1 MGACGE
7 AAAHG
12 GDGRVVAGLGGPGG
26 SCPWPCGFWEPLEGF
41 IRGVTTSDVR
51 CGMNVIALVGSTPTG
66 ATRGQGGSRQQSPGR
81 WRGGGLWTSQG
92 RRERSRGPGDGG
104 DSAGLG
110 SVREEWT
117 DPQVSNWVA
126 GENLS

>member
-1 MGACGE
+1 MRGRHTEGSAGSWRGSEAPVGA
-7 AAAHG
+7 
-12 GDGRVVAGLGGPGG
+12 GPGL
-26 SCPWPCGFWEPLEGF
+26 CGFWEPLEGF

>member
-1 MGACGE
+1 MWNECHSVSGEHAYRGNAGAGWFPTAE
-7 AAAHG
+7 PRTVER
-12 GDGRVVAGLGGPGG
+12 GRALDFPG
-26 SCPWPCGFWEPLEGF
+26 
-41 IRGVTTSDVR
+41 
-51 CGMNVIALVGSTPTG
+51 A
-66 ATRGQGGSRQQSPGR
+66 
-81 WRGGGLWTSQG
+81 
-92 RRERSRGPGDGG
+92 RERSRGPGDGG